1 MFSVSSKPDIER
13 ILQSVSELKSQLSLL
28 NHEISTC
35 DIRIRTLEQEIGF
48 LLYDSNEKETISL
61 MKQTHRNIGPD
72 DMEYRQAKAKIEV
85 MKREVLVE
93 NQKKNNLI
101 YKSKEIEDEIKR
113 LIHLKNAPVG
123 GMDFDP
129 L

>member
-1 MFSVSSKPDIER
+1 MFPVSSKPNIER
-13 ILQSVSELKSQLSLL
+13 ILQSISEHKSQLTLL

-48 LLYDSNEKETISL
+48 LLYDNNEKEMALL
-61 MKQTHRNIGPD
+61 MKRKHQNIGVKQTK
-72 DMEYRQAKAKIEV
+72 EKIEA
-85 MKREVLVE
+85 MKREALVE

-113 LIHLKNAPVG
+113 LIHLKNSPVG
-123 GMDFDP
+123 GMDIEGV
-129 L
+129 